1 MHPIKHYFY
10 SFQMLSF
17 SAILLAFIA
26 FKIGFIATFL
36 YYFLWQST
44 FVFLLIAISLSIYF
58 NKSKIFVLLLFPLFF
73 NLCLAFPTTLFDKL
87 SVNAFWHIAPLCTAL
102 GYLVIYAL
110 QERGLFSSFG
120 LIRSGIGLL
129 FIIVCYVALKN
140 FSPAMQTALDSS
152 IFHNSISGLTKS
164 GDFIF
169 IISMIAIVFIFFI
182 SSLFEVNSQKAPFW
196 MLFSQ
201 LIPFLF
207 LQDQNSFILFS
218 LMTSLIA
225 IAALVQDAY
234 KMAYIDTLTA
244 IPSRR
249 ALEEALL
256 RLGTTYTVAMVDI
269 DFFKKFNDK
278 FGHDIG
284 DDVLKLI
291 ALELSL
297 VKNGGKLYRYG
308 GEEFAILFPG
318 KKGESCILAL
328 EERREAIFRRGFVI
342 RDKERPAKVPKK
354 GLAKEVKVKKEKLSV
369 SIGVATS
376 KKGQTPQDVIK
387 IADNALYKAKE
398 SGRNCLISL

>member
-1 MHPIKHYFY
+1 MHPLKHYFY

-17 SAILLAFIA
+17 SAILLALIA
-26 FKIGFIATFL
+26 FKAGFIATFL

-44 FVFLLIAISLSIYF
+44 FVFLLIGIALSIYF
-58 NKSKIFVLLLFPLFF
+58 NKSKLFVLLLFPLFF
-73 NLCLAFPTTLFDKL
+73 NLALAFPTTLFDKL
-87 SVNAFWHIAPLCTAL
+87 SVSAFWHIAPLCTAL

-120 LIRSGIGLL
+120 LLRSGIGLL
-129 FIIVCYVALKN
+129 FILVGYFALKN
-140 FSPAMQTALDSS
+140 FSPAMQKALDSS
-152 IFHNSISGLTKS
+152 ILHTSITGFSKS

-169 IISMIAIVFIFFI
+169 IIAFIALFFIFLV
-182 SSLFEVNSQKAPFW
+182 SLLFKIQSQKAPFW
-196 MLFSQ
+196 MLCSQ
-201 LIPFLF
+201 LVPFLF
-207 LQDQNSFILFS
+207 LQDKNSFILFS
-218 LMTSLIA
+218 LITSLIA
-225 IAALVQDAY
+225 IAALVHDAY
-234 KMAYIDTLTA
+234 RMAYIDTLTGV
-244 IPSRR
+244 PSRR
-249 ALEEALL
+249 ALEEAFL
-256 RLGTTYTVAMVDI
+256 RLGSTYTIAMVDI

-291 ALELSL
+291 ATELSL
-297 VKNGGKLYRYG
+297 IKNGGKVYRYG
-308 GEEFAILFPG
+308 GEEFTILFPG

-342 RDKERPAKVPKK
+342 RDEKRPEKAPKK
-354 GLAKEVKVKKEKLSV
+354 EQPKEVKVKKEKLSV

-376 KKGQTPQDVIK
+376 KKGQTPQDMIK